1 MNNNCEVNCEN
12 TEENK
17 SNRAYRQWV
26 KFHIE
31 AVNEGLKIRN
41 ASLKWGKFHDPNNK
55 DIPISPED
63 ISKINI
69 EKHDTA
75 IIASSGKENTASG
88 TEGVF
93 YICDENEDKIAAIY
107 WDCPWSGSN
116 KLTIDKYN
124 TKFAIEQS
132 PTMISSSGAIGD
144 VNLKVSKIW
153 A

>member
-31 AVNEGLKIRN
+31 AVHSNLKIRN
-41 ASLKWGKFHDPNNK
+41 ASLTWGKFHDPYNK

-69 EKHDTA
+69 GIGRIE

-93 YICDENEDKIAAIY
+93 YICDEHEEKIVTVY

-116 KLTIDKYN
+116 KFELRDKN
-124 TKFAIEQS
+124 PNFIIETY

-144 VNLKVSKIW
+144 VNIRVFRRF
-153 A
+153 